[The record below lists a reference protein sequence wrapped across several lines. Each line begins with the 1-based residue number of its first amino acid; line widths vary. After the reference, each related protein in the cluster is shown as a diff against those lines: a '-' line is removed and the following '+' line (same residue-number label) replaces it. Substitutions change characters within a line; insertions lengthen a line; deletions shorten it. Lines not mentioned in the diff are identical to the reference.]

1 MVKKDA
7 AGIVTEEQRKVL
19 RRWIGAKT
27 SPQRLVMRSRIVL
40 MASSGSSLSEIQREV
55 GVSRPTVTLWKS
67 RFQAGGP
74 EALLHDAK
82 GRGRKRVI
90 PDAKVAQILTATVE
104 TQPQGGTHWTTRT
117 MAKAQGVSPAT
128 IQRLWSGHGLQP
140 HRTETF
146 KLSTDPRFVE
156 KMSDVVGLYLN
167 PPDKALVL
175 CVDEKSQIQALD
187 RSQPSL
193 PMKPGRCETM
203 THDYKRHG
211 TTTLFAALSLL
222 DGSVIGSC
230 YPRHR
235 HNEFL
240 KFLRIL
246 DRDTPRELDLHVILD
261 NYGTHKHPRVKR
273 WLDDHPRFYLHFTPT
288 SCSWMNLIER
298 WSGHLTQK
306 RIRRGTFRNLPE
318 LIYAIHEFI
327 DLTNEDPKQFV
338 WTATTNKILEKLKRC
353 KAI

>member
-104 TQPQGGTHWTTRT
+104 TQPQGATHWTTRT

-128 IQRLWSGHGLQP
+128 IQRLWSGHGCQVTRSFATLGD
-140 HRTETF
+140 TN
-146 KLSTDPRFVE
+146 
-156 KMSDVVGLYLN
+156 LY
-167 PPDKALVL
+167 DFGA
-175 CVDEKSQIQALD
+175 
-187 RSQPSL
+187 R
-193 PMKPGRCETM
+193 
-203 THDYKRHG
+203 
-211 TTTLFAALSLL
+211 
-222 DGSVIGSC
+222 
-230 YPRHR
+230 
-235 HNEFL
+235 
-240 KFLRIL
+240 
-246 DRDTPRELDLHVILD
+246 
-261 NYGTHKHPRVKR
+261 
-273 WLDDHPRFYLHFTPT
+273 
-288 SCSWMNLIER
+288 
-298 WSGHLTQK
+298 
-306 RIRRGTFRNLPE
+306 
-318 LIYAIHEFI
+318 
-327 DLTNEDPKQFV
+327 
-338 WTATTNKILEKLKRC
+338 
-353 KAI
+353 